1 MEDAVAE
8 IIDDPGSDVP
18 DALPSDHLQP
28 EDALAF
34 QKILDDSTTT
44 KLIESDDSGNEGAG
58 TSGVNTPSGVATP
71 PRSSASSFV
80 ESSDKSKKCCSTKLR
95 KKKANAEKDKDK
107 NKDEQNNKPLLSEL
121 QTKMIA
127 SMNQIPGLKKQL
139 VFIDPV
145 INSHAVIVSRD
156 VKRFKHHSIGEGVL
170 RHLADH
176 FVV

>member
-8 IIDDPGSDVP
+8 IIDDPGDDVP
-18 DALPSDHLQP
+18 DAPSSDHLQP

-34 QKILDDSTTT
+34 QKILDDSTNGSAL
-44 KLIESDDSGNEGAG
+44 KLGESDESGTEGPG

-80 ESSDKSKKCCSTKLR
+80 ESSGKSKCCSKKTR
-95 KKKANAEKDKDK
+95 KRKANGEGKDK
-107 NKDEQNNKPLLSEL
+107 EGQNNKPLLSEL
-121 QTKMIA
+121 QTKMVA